1 MSSEKRWFG
10 VSWEYYLETQ
20 DETKGLVESN
30 WKRLGQGKVR
40 KKGRVIGVG

>member
-1 MSSEKRWFG
+1 MVWDELGVLFRDTRW
-10 VSWEYYLETQ
+10 
-20 DETKGLVESN
+20 TKGLVESN